1 MTQRLY
7 YVDSY
12 LREFEASIVDRSDTG
27 RRIYLDRT
35 AFYPASGGQP
45 CDAGRLNGVEVAE
58 VVDEGETVAHLL
70 VAPLPGGAVRGQLNW
85 PRRFDHMQQHSGQHL
100 LSAVLAELLGHTTV
114 SVHIGQHSSTIDLDA
129 SQLTPEQVVQVEER
143 ANEVITEN
151 RRVEVTFEEAAT
163 AIGLRKTPTR
173 SGTLRIV
180 TIADLDRSAC
190 GGTHVRATGEIGSI
204 LLRKV
209 ERARK
214 GVRVEFLCGLRAI
227 RLSRR
232 ESEVLG
238 RLSSELS
245 SSIEELPQVLE
256 SKQVELKEVT
266 AIKRTLE
273 TSLNGYRA
281 KELYSAAVPDATGI
295 RRTLVRQSSGPMD
308 ELRGLAQAFASLPQ
322 AVFIGA
328 IEAPPSVLLGAAADS
343 GIDAGGVLKG
353 ILQAAGG
360 RGGGS
365 AGLAQGVLPGLP
377 QLEQVIASLGGTK
390 K

>member
-1 MTQRLY
+1 
-7 YVDSY
+7 
-12 LREFEASIVDRSDTG
+12 
-27 RRIYLDRT
+27 
-35 AFYPASGGQP
+35 
-45 CDAGRLNGVEVAE
+45 
-58 VVDEGETVAHLL
+58 
-70 VAPLPGGAVRGQLNW
+70 
-85 PRRFDHMQQHSGQHL
+85 MQQHSGQHL